1 MPGQNQKEPSRL
13 DQLLHWL
20 LCSLRDE
27 RLLLGGHGPPRTT
40 AEGGTGE
47 KMDSTGEDA
56 ARREVGREERC

>member
-47 KMDSTGEDA
+47 KKISLEKWEAENTWD
-56 ARREVGREERC
+56 